1 MLTPPNLLLLA
12 ERVSRFG
19 SALPFP
25 VFCQ

>member
-19 SALPFP
+19 FGPPFP